1 MSLQSLSFRLMA
13 GHSDAK
19 RDRGLNTTPDDIL
32 RINDIPY
39 GLDVK
44 WNTLDVYRPKN
55 LKGKLPVI
63 VNVHGG
69 GYVYG
74 STMQY
79 QFYCMDLAR
88 RGFAVVSFNYH
99 LAPKFKFP
107 APIFDLNL
115 VMEWI
120 CKKADIYGFDMDRVA
135 LVGDSAGAQ
144 LASQYAV
151 ICSNPEY
158 AEVMEVVP
166 PAFRLRAVG
175 LNCGMYDLRKRASEI
190 SENKLMI
197 DYFTEHPSVY
207 GKKLDVLDYV
217 TEKFPP
223 AYLLTSKG
231 DFLMDQCEPMAE
243 LLMEKGVPCEY
254 KIYGNENTGHVF
266 HVDMRSDLARE
277 ANDDEVAFIKK
288 YIDNTVK
295 TEKKE

>member
-19 RDRGLNTTPDDIL
+19 RDRGLNTAPDDIL

-39 GLDVK
+39 GPDVK

-74 STMQY
+74 STKQY

-107 APIFDLNL
+107 TPIFDLNL

-120 CKKADIYGFDMDRVA
+120 CKKADIHGFDTDKVA

-144 LASQYAV
+144 LTSQYAV

-158 AEVMEVVP
+158 AEVMEVTP
-166 PAFRLRAVG
+166 PDFRLRAVG

-217 TEKFPP
+217 TEDFPP
-223 AYLLTSKG
+223 AYLLTAKG
-231 DFLMDQCEPMAE
+231 LRKGISSWISASRWQSFLWKEAFRASIRSTE
-243 LLMEKGVPCEY
+243 
-254 KIYGNENTGHVF
+254 
-266 HVDMRSDLARE
+266 MRRQGTYSMWICVRIWPERQTMTRLHL
-277 ANDDEVAFIKK
+277 
-288 YIDNTVK
+288 
-295 TEKKE
+295 

>member
-74 STMQY
+74 STKQY

-107 APIFDLNL
+107 TPILDLNL

-120 CKKADIYGFDMDRVA
+120 CKKADIHGFDTDRVA
-135 LVGDSAGAQ
+135 MVGDSAGAQ
-144 LASQYAV
+144 LTSQYAV
-151 ICSNPEY
+151 ICTNPEY
-158 AEVMEVVP
+158 SEVMEVTP
-166 PAFRLRAVG
+166 PDFSLRAVG
-175 LNCGMYDLRKRASEI
+175 LNCGMYDLKGRATNI

-197 DYFTEHPSVY
+197 DYFTEHPLVY
-207 GKKLDVLDYV
+207 GKKLDVL
-217 TEKFPP
+217 
-223 AYLLTSKG
+223 
-231 DFLMDQCEPMAE
+231 
-243 LLMEKGVPCEY
+243 
-254 KIYGNENTGHVF
+254 
-266 HVDMRSDLARE
+266 
-277 ANDDEVAFIKK
+277 
-288 YIDNTVK
+288 
-295 TEKKE
+295 

>member
-1 MSLQSLSFRLMA
+1 MSIMSLQSLSFRLMA

-19 RDRGLNTTPDDIL
+19 RDRGLNTAPDDIL

-39 GLDVK
+39 GPDVK

-74 STMQY
+74 STKQY

-107 APIFDLNL
+107 TPIFDLNL

-120 CKKADIYGFDMDRVA
+120 CKKADIHGFDTDKVA

-144 LASQYAV
+144 ITSQYAV

-158 AEVMEVVP
+158 AEVMEVTP
-166 PAFRLRAVG
+166 PDFRPRAVG

-197 DYFTEHPSVY
+197 DYFTEHPAVY

-217 TEKFPP
+217 TEDFPP
-223 AYLLTSKG
+223 AYLLTAKG
-231 DFLMDQCEPMAE
+231 DFLVDQCEPMAR

-266 HVDMRSDLARE
+266 HVNMRLDLARQ
-277 ANDDEVAFIKK
+277 ANDDEIAFIKK
-288 YIDNTVK
+288 FMD
-295 TEKKE
+295 